1 MYHHFR
7 IVHHLGFASD
17 FNIQSADLAVGR
29 PNVKNAT
36 LLFDDRWGSV
46 VFHAKA

>member
-1 MYHHFR
+1 M
-7 IVHHLGFASD
+7 V
-17 FNIQSADLAVGR
+17 VGG

-46 VFHAKA
+46 VVHVKAWILDKKDVYMGSANNN

>member
-1 MYHHFR
+1 M
-7 IVHHLGFASD
+7 V
-17 FNIQSADLAVGR
+17 VGG

-46 VFHAKA
+46 VVHAKAWILDKKDVYMGSVNNN